1 MLIYKIQICLLLN
14 TLSFHLVFLLII
26 YSIFLLFVC
35 SRVCLF
41 VSLFV
46 HSFVRWL
53 SGLFSCSLHSPFCLF
68 VYFLAFL
75 FFFSLVYSGIRSFIV
90 LLISSL
96 NIHPSISLSIH
107 LFRCFVI
114 RLSKKHVLQQIYKD
128 FCLKIISQKL
138 FFLVFVRFSFANITV
153 KYVLAF

>member
-14 TLSFHLVFLLII
+14 TLFHLVFLLII

-68 VYFLAFL
+68 VYLLAFL
-75 FFFSLVYSGIRSFIV
+75 FFCSLVYSGIRSFIA
-90 LLISSL
+90 LFISSL
-96 NIHPSISLSIH
+96 NIHPSISLSIR

-138 FFLVFVRFSFANITV
+138 FFIVFVRFPLQI
-153 KYVLAF
+153 